1 MGGRRSFVAGL
12 ARMAA
17 GKRLRGRGDV
27 TAGRP
32 VRLAT
37 ATTERYVPGT
47 LVLVDSFLRRHPGF
61 DGEIV
66 VIHDGL
72 PGRARAVLAATSDA
86 VRFVPVPPA
95 LRERAERL
103 CAALAPLPMHPAQFW
118 ILEAFRLTGAAR
130 LLLCDGD
137 LLFRAPVD
145 ELFDSTEELLCCGDL
160 AFLHGRRVDAD
171 TFLPVDSTAVPA
183 PGRSLL
189 RDTFNSG
196 FLCIDGRL
204 AGERVYAD
212 LLAAMSPAHWRGL
225 RAPLGE
231 QPLLNRY
238 FAGRQTLVSS
248 TYNFL
253 LPGAAAIRAREGVE
267 LRSAK
272 VLHFNVPAKPWR
284 PDAMLRRI
292 RDRGSR
298 PAATAFRLWH
308 DAFVEALV
316 NARVRTAARGW
327 AGWAVG

>member
-1 MGGRRSFVAGL
+1 MAHRAPPPGL
-12 ARMAA
+12 GERHD
-17 GKRLRGRGDV
+17 GKDDV
-27 TAGRP
+27 TQGQP

-47 LVLVDSFLRRHPGF
+47 LVLIDSFLRRHPGF
-61 DGEIV
+61 DGEVV
-66 VIHDGL
+66 VIHDDL
-72 PGRARAVLAATSDA
+72 PGQARAVLAATSDA

-118 ILEAFRLTGAAR
+118 ILEAFRLAGAAR

-145 ELFDSTEELLCCGDL
+145 ELFGSTDELLCCGDL
-160 AFLHGRRVDAD
+160 AFLDGRRVDAG
-171 TFLPVDSTAVPA
+171 TYLPVDSTAAPA
-183 PGRSLL
+183 PGRTLL
-189 RDTFNSG
+189 RNTFNSG
-196 FLCIDGRL
+196 FLCLDGRL

-212 LLAAMSPAHWRGL
+212 LLAAMAPAHWRGL
-225 RAPLGE
+225 AAPLGE

-238 FAGRQTLVSS
+238 FAGRQTLLSS

-267 LRSAK
+267 LHSAK

-308 DAFVEALV
+308 EAYVEALV

-327 AGWAVG
+327 AGWTVG